1 LLHKITQALIAYG
14 PLGLLMISFI
24 DSLGIPVAAL
34 MDVLLVAIAVD
45 NAARGWWA
53 AALAVVG
60 STAGTMMLFLAA
72 WRGGRRFQE
81 RSRQPGRAQK
91 FRLWFQRY
99 GLLTVFVPAFL
110 PIPMPL
116 KLFVVSA
123 GVTHTSRRNF
133 VTVLLLARSLRYF
146 GEAWLGVALGQ
157 ASKTFLQSH
166 AWDFGIAAVALFVI
180 LYVAVRLLTRG
191 VEPTENVDP
200 LEF

>member
-1 LLHKITQALIAYG
+1 MLHKITQALIAYG
-14 PLGLLMISFI
+14 PLGLLAISFI

-34 MDVLLVAIAVD
+34 MDVLLIAIAVD
-45 NAARGWWA
+45 NASRGWWS

-60 STAGTMMLFLAA
+60 STAGTMMLFMAA
-72 WRGGRRFQE
+72 WRGGRGFQE
-81 RSRQPGRAQK
+81 RSRQPGRARK

-99 GLLTVFVPAFL
+99 GLLTVFVPALF

-133 VTVLLLARSLRYF
+133 LAVMLLARGMRYF

-157 ASKTFLQSH
+157 ASKVFLTSH
-166 AWDFGIAAVALFVI
+166 AWQIGVASIAVFVT
-180 LYVAVRLLTRG
+180 LYLAVRLLTRG
-191 VEPTENVDP
+191 VEATEIINP

>member
-1 LLHKITQALIAYG
+1 
-14 PLGLLMISFI
+14 
-24 DSLGIPVAAL
+24 
-34 MDVLLVAIAVD
+34 MDVLLIAIAVD

-53 AALAVVG
+53 AALAVLG
-60 STAGTMMLFLAA
+60 STAGTLMLFLAA
-72 WRGGRRFQE
+72 WRGGKRFQA
-81 RSRQPGRAQK
+81 RSQQPGRAQK

-99 GLLTVFVPAFL
+99 GLLTVFIPAFF

-133 VTVLLLARSLRYF
+133 VAVLLLARSLRYF

-166 AWDFGIAAVALFVI
+166 AWHIGVAAVAVFVM
-180 LYVAVRLLTRG
+180 LYLLIRLLSRG
-191 VEPTENVDP
+191 VETTESVDP